1 MFERYNEAA
10 RRVIFFARY
19 EALQFGSSEIKS
31 EHLLL
36 GWIREDKTLMY
47 GLLTPEDVT
56 KNIRLAVESR
66 YKFPVKVRDQED
78 KIPLSRESKIMLGIA
93 AKEADQRSD
102 ARIGTK
108 HLLLALISK
117 RFSFT
122 ARLLKKQGV
131 TKRQVLQ
138 RIESQRSGFSSGPQ
152 AKDDQDDFDSLTE
165 AARVHFQAGELDE
178 ARRLFLR
185 ILNYRHATS
194 YAAYAAF
201 IDRTLN
207 SLGFTWLW
215 QDRYQEGI
223 EYFSRYIIEYSGDLG
238 AYGARAVLFW
248 YSGKLTEAIEDYT
261 RVLNA
266 NSEDIISLLGRG
278 HVLMESGD
286 NEKALRDLD
295 LVLRCLDQR
304 NRADSTWQQ
313 QTRAYARNGRAA
325 ALAAMGEFEKA
336 FADFEASIALCPNN
350 AWVYYNRAKAHD
362 LRREN
367 ETAIADYKM
376 ALEKT
381 DPKLNLLKIED
392 AKKRLREL
400 GSPT

>member
-19 EALQFGSSEIKS
+19 EAGQFGSSEIKS

-36 GWIREDKTLMY
+36 GWIREDETLMY

-66 YKFPVKVRDQED
+66 YKLPVKVRGQDD

-93 AKEADQRSD
+93 VKEADKRSD
-102 ARIGTK
+102 AHIGTK

-117 RFSFT
+117 RFSLT

-138 RIESQRSGFSSGPQ
+138 RIESQRREFSSGPQ
-152 AKDDQDDFDSLTE
+152 AQDDPQDDLDSLTE
-165 AARVHFQAGELDE
+165 ASRVHFQAGELDS

-185 ILNYRHATS
+185 SLNYRHATS

-201 IDRTLN
+201 IDRTLH
-207 SLGFTWLW
+207 SLGFTWVW
-215 QDRYQEGI
+215 QDKYQEGI
-223 EYFSRYIIEYSGDLG
+223 EYFSRYITEYSGDLG

-266 NSEDIISLLGRG
+266 DSDDISSLLGRG
-278 HVLMESGD
+278 QVLMESGN

-295 LVLRCLDQR
+295 LALRCLDQH
-304 NRADSTWQQ
+304 NAADVTWQQ
-313 QTRAYARNGRAA
+313 QFRAYALDGRAA
-325 ALAAMGEFEKA
+325 TLAAMGEFEKA
-336 FADFEASIALCPNN
+336 FSDFEASIALCPNN

-362 LRREN
+362 LRRKN
-367 ETAIADYKM
+367 DTAIADYKM

-400 GSPT
+400 VN